1 MQYGFRPGRSCEHAL
16 LNAQSILLDSLS
28 KRKISLLLLIDF
40 SKAFDM
46 VDHNILLAK
55 LERIGVRG
63 VAHKWIASYLDN
75 RQQYVSIDGTNSTT
89 KHIKYGVPQGSIL
102 GPLLFIIYINDI
114 PNISTLA
121 KFILYADDANIIITG
136 DSIEEIHSQ
145 LDQLIKGLI
154 KWVDSNGLAINL
166 KKTVYMIFSR
176 GRNCDL
182 NKPLVILNKNIERK
196 SETRFLGIIVDE
208 NLKWTS
214 HIKSLQSKMSRYV
227 GIMFKIK
234 RYIPLQARLNIY
246 HSFIQSH
253 VNYCCLVWGFSVK
266 SNIESL
272 FTKQKKGL
280 RAVIKGYINYRY
292 RNGILPGHTKPYFND
307 FNILSIYNII
317 ALNSLLMIHKIKAF
331 PKSLP
336 LSITEMFGHDFP
348 IPGSTHET
356 CQNWILKYDKD
367 HIYRTSIFFKGPL
380 LSIIPSLADLTTP
393 TGLLKIEAYKI
404 NVRAA
409 LLLMQHAG
417 DINEWQPENFII
429 CNIPGLRRSPRLPK
443 I

>member
-1 MQYGFRPGRSCEHAL
+1 
-16 LNAQSILLDSLS
+16 
-28 KRKISLLLLIDF
+28 
-40 SKAFDM
+40 
-46 VDHNILLAK
+46 
-55 LERIGVRG
+55 
-63 VAHKWIASYLDN
+63 
-75 RQQYVSIDGTNSTT
+75 
-89 KHIKYGVPQGSIL
+89 
-102 GPLLFIIYINDI
+102 
-114 PNISTLA
+114 
-121 KFILYADDANIIITG
+121 
-136 DSIEEIHSQ
+136 
-145 LDQLIKGLI
+145 
-154 KWVDSNGLAINL
+154 
-166 KKTVYMIFSR
+166 
-176 GRNCDL
+176 
-182 NKPLVILNKNIERK
+182 
-196 SETRFLGIIVDE
+196 
-208 NLKWTS
+208 
-214 HIKSLQSKMSRYV
+214 MSRYV

-307 FNILSIYNII
+307 FNILSIYNLI

-336 LSITEMFGHDFP
+336 PSITEMFGHDFP

-356 CQNWILKYDKD
+356 CQNWILEYDKD
-367 HIYRTSIFFKGPL
+367 HIYRTSIFFNKGPL

-409 LLLMQHAG
+409 LLLMQHAS